1 MIATDNAI
9 KVLFVAIFFSTTA
22 LVTTLQ
28 SSFSLLSAAGFPI
41 PQDVSYITEVLFCI
55 RIKVFVGDKCSILAL
70 VHKKTSRCLSGYQQL
85 YTFAGVKIISAR
97 RFLRA
102 WYSSIF

>member
-1 MIATDNAI
+1 MARNGCAGSSPALSTEAGDCHGQCYKSIVRGN
-9 KVLFVAIFFSTTA
+9 LFLSTTA

-55 RIKVFVGDKCSILAL
+55 RIKVCVGDKYSILAL
-70 VHKKTSRCLSGYQQL
+70 VYKKN
-85 YTFAGVKIISAR
+85 V
-97 RFLRA
+97 
-102 WYSSIF
+102 